1 MCFYTARSAHINYTK
16 TAYPKIGA
24 QDPGLLVGPE
34 TQDLCDRWDT
44 RPETWDTKGTT
55 QYPRP
60 TTHLIGRTRDQT
72 Q

>member
-44 RPETWDTKGTT
+44 KPDRDDKPNAGIADTRD
-55 QYPRP
+55 PRP
-60 TTHLIGRTRDQT
+60 IS
-72 Q
+72 